1 MLADRT
7 WTSPA
12 ALNRLLADW
21 QRTAADQRIQGTT
34 KRQVGEL
41 THGELSTCLQPRAG
55 QDRHWGWFLAEV
67 ENACLFLLGRHP
79 GWREGG
85 ADGVQLGNQR
95 MEVLRTSTPSVVG
108 LPKRPLV
115 AFTPAILKLLVRPF
129 FRLAWAW
136 RGSISTPRTV
146 GVRADEFAALLIPN
160 PRPRHL
166 PQNCAG

>member
-1 MLADRT
+1 MHQSGRVESPSGPLAKNRGRPAHSGHDQTPGGGVNAWRT
-7 WTSPA
+7 LRLSSTS
-12 ALNRLLADW
+12 
-21 QRTAADQRIQGTT
+21 
-34 KRQVGEL
+34 
-41 THGELSTCLQPRAG
+41 SRAG
-55 QDRHWGWFLAEV
+55 PALGVVSRRGGE
-67 ENACLFLLGRHP
+67 CLLILLGRHP

-129 FRLAWAW
+129 FRLTWAW

-146 GVRADEFAALLIPN
+146 GVRADEFAALFIPN